1 MIQQLLTTPR
11 QPPSSTTGSVTTGG
25 VGIAGVGGNAD
36 GKGIH
41 VIKDHSK
48 YKEWEFIYDIKND
61 KTVVGAQ
68 AAAAQQ
74 QLQSNPTGLQTN
86 PLGGSTPATSPTSI
100 SPAPSSPTPSTPAPT
115 SN

>member
-11 QPPSSTTGSVTTGG
+11 QPPSSPTGSVTTGG
-25 VGIAGVGGNAD
+25 VGIAGVGGNVD

-61 KTVVGAQ
+61 KTVVGA
-68 AAAAQQ
+68 AAAATQQ
-74 QLQSNPTGLQTN
+74 QLQANPTGLQQN
-86 PLGGSTPATSPTSI
+86 PLGGTST
-100 SPAPSSPTPSTPAPT
+100 STPAPT
-115 SN
+115 TPAPTSPAPAPTSN

>member
-1 MIQQLLTTPR
+1 
-11 QPPSSTTGSVTTGG
+11 VTTGG
-25 VGIAGVGGNAD
+25 VGIAGVGGNLP

-61 KTVVGAQ
+61 KTVVGAAGA

-74 QLQSNPTGLQTN
+74 QQQMQTNPNATGLQSNPATTA
-86 PLGGSTPATSPTSI
+86 TPTTA
-100 SPAPSSPTPSTPAPT
+100 SPTPSSPAPT
-115 SN
+115 TTSN